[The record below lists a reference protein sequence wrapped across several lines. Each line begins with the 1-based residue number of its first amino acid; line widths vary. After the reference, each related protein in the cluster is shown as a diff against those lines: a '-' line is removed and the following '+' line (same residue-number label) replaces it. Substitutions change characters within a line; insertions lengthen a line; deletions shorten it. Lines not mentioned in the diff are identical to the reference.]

1 MATYS
6 ISNFLATPS
15 STDTTMRIYD
25 KSNKLIYTIDPNIS
39 YFYTKINIVTIKVDG
54 ENNIN
59 LDFES
64 AIESSQA
71 LSELNTVKNQMVEV
85 PFGSYPLT
93 PIADRV
99 VYVETASTVEP
110 IDTDLDVTTY
120 SFGSTDSTDSTDSS
134 YLVSNFLATPSDTD
148 TTMRI
153 YNSVNKLI
161 YTIDPNR
168 SYFLY
173 QSNIVIIRTTDKV
186 DILLSFPNNEEASE
200 ALIRLNYVRNLLIG
214 PSYPPVPEIVET
226 GWSKANLNMSAE
238 ITVNDSD
245 LACNTAILDTP
256 IRASFVKVFING
268 VEVNV
273 GGTVYPY
280 DCYFSSD
287 GGTTVKILG
296 DEKIGDKLYWNY
308 SVANYNL
315 DVVDLID
322 FHYLIDTLLI

>member
-6 ISNFLATPS
+6 ITNFLATPS
-15 STDTTMRIYD
+15 DTDTTMRIYD
-25 KSNKLIYTIDPNIS
+25 KLNKLIYTINPNIS
-39 YFYTKINIVTIKVDG
+39 YFYTKINIVTIRVDG

-64 AIESSQA
+64 AIESAQA
-71 LSELNTVKNQMVEV
+71 LSELNTVKNQMIEV
-85 PFGSYPLT
+85 PFDSYPLT

-99 VYVETASTVEP
+99 IYVETPSTVEP

-120 SFGSTDSTDSTDSS
+120 SFGTIDSTESTYSIT
-134 YLVSNFLATPSDTD
+134 NFLATPSDTD

-153 YNSVNKLI
+153 YNKLNKLI

-186 DILLSFPNNEEASE
+186 DILLSFPNNEEASD
-200 ALIRLNYVRNLLIG
+200 ALIRLNYVKNLLIG
-214 PSYPPVPEIVET
+214 PLYPLLPEIIET
-226 GWSKANLNMSAE
+226 GRSKANLNMSAE
-238 ITVNDSD
+238 ITVNDGN

-256 IRASFVKVFING
+256 VRASFIKVFVNG
-268 VEVNV
+268 IEVNV
-273 GGTVYPY
+273 GGATYPY

-287 GGTTVKILG
+287 GGTTVKTLG
-296 DEKIGDKLYWNY
+296 YEKIGDKLYWNY

-315 DVVDLID
+315 DVIDLID
-322 FHYLIDTLLI
+322 FHYLIDILLI